1 MCAPAN
7 VRALEEKHF
16 SHTCA
21 TPVRPVRPVRSLDLY
36 NNFKREE
43 WAVKWAA
50 WAVYLCGAEKPDQ
63 RSPSMTRFVRKAALA
78 RHLGVA
84 RSTIT
89 RAAQAGRLVAVPD
102 RPGLYDLD
110 ASAQRFESTRGDRPD
125 LVARHAQQRVSES
138 TSAAHTT
145 AATASAAN
153 PNEHQAPPL
162 SASATAPVVPPPAS
176 SASTTPTPPSGQA
189 HNPPDEPEA
198 LTAPV
203 IIAGHDRVDVQTDKL
218 AVQNAITKLE
228 IALDR
233 GRRLL
238 LSDVEREAHGMG
250 LRLQDHLTRVID
262 QSAARLAVTT
272 DTAERRRILAREL
285 HRVRRAFDQGGIDA
299 LRTLRRARNSAQQR
313 AEQDTDA

>member
-1 MCAPAN
+1 
-7 VRALEEKHF
+7 
-16 SHTCA
+16 
-21 TPVRPVRPVRSLDLY
+21 
-36 NNFKREE
+36 
-43 WAVKWAA
+43 
-50 WAVYLCGAEKPDQ
+50 
-63 RSPSMTRFVRKAALA
+63 MTRFVRKAALA

-125 LVARHAQQRVSES
+125 LVALHAQQRVAES
-138 TSAAHTT
+138 TSAAHT
-145 AATASAAN
+145 
-153 PNEHQAPPL
+153 P
-162 SASATAPVVPPPAS
+162 TAPVSAPHTPTAA
-176 SASTTPTPPSGQA
+176 ASTANPSDHQAQPISPAETDPAAPTPPPSA
-189 HNPPDEPEA
+189 PTTPSAPTNPTHNTQDDPEA

-203 IIAGHDRVDVQTDKL
+203 IVAGHDRVDVQTDKL

-228 IALDR
+228 IALER

-238 LSDVEREAHGMG
+238 LSDVEREAHGLG

-272 DTAERRRILAREL
+272 DTTERRRILAREL

-299 LRTLRRARNSAQQR
+299 LRALRRAGNSTQQR
-313 AEQDTDA
+313 AQQDTDA